1 MKIRLSSDI
10 TFDSI
15 VDGPGLRMVI
25 WTQGCIHGCIGCH
38 NAQTHNLYGGYEID
52 IDIIINYI
60 KTLKLQRGITLLGG
74 EPFLQQEPLQR
85 IARQAKKCNL
95 DVWAYTGYTFEE
107 LIDKDNPSY
116 LKKGGEPFLQQEP
129 LQRIARQAKKCN
141 LDVWAY
147 TGYTFEELIDK
158 DNPSYL
164 KNLKLLNEIDVLV
177 DGKFIES
184 KKDISLRFRG
194 SSNQR
199 IIDVPKSLEYKTVF
213 LNEEYMDEALCS
225 VR

>member
-25 WTQGCIHGCIGCH
+25 WTQGCTHGCVGCH

-60 KTLKLQRGITLLGG
+60 KRLKLQRGITLSGG
-74 EPFLQQEPLQR
+74 EPFLQQEPLQQ
-85 IARQAKKCNL
+85 IARQAKKYNL
-95 DVWAYTGYTFEE
+95 DVWAYTGYTFE
-107 LIDKDNPSY
+107 D
-116 LKKGGEPFLQQEP
+116 
-129 LQRIARQAKKCN
+129 
-141 LDVWAY
+141 
-147 TGYTFEELIDK
+147 LIDK

>member
-25 WTQGCIHGCIGCH
+25 WTQGCIHGCVGCH

-60 KTLKLQRGITLLGG
+60 KTLKLQRGITLSGG

-85 IARQAKKCNL
+85 IARQAKKYNL
-95 DVWAYTGYTFEE
+95 DVWAYTGYTFE
-107 LIDKDNPSY
+107 K
-116 LKKGGEPFLQQEP
+116 
-129 LQRIARQAKKCN
+129 
-141 LDVWAY
+141 
-147 TGYTFEELIDK
+147 LIDK